1 MTHAPHAVDAKLKGE
16 TRWAALFAYA
26 RPDPER
32 RAWRKRHFPFVD
44 WGRELGIPGAEG
56 LMLEY

>member
-44 WGRELGIPGAEG
+44 WGFRVRRG
-56 LMLEY
+56 